1 MSHAWGG
8 YNRDVVRALT
18 LDTTLD
24 AERAQIERWRAM
36 SPAEKLGLV
45 SSMTRTVS
53 AMAMA
58 GLRERHPGAS
68 AREIFLRFAMLHLGV
83 ELARKAYPEITT
95 LGLE

>member
-1 MSHAWGG
+1 VEKS
-8 YNRDVVRALT
+8 LSP
-18 LDTTLD
+18 DTTLD
-24 AERAQIERWRAM
+24 AERVQIERWRAM

-58 GLRERHPGAS
+58 GLRERHPDAS
-68 AREIFLRFAMLHLGV
+68 PREIFLRFAMLHLGV